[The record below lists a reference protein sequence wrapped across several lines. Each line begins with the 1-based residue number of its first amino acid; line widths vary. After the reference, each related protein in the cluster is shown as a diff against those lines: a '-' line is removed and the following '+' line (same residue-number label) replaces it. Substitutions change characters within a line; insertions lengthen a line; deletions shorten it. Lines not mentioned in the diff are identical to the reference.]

1 VQAGLKKLEQYFSG
15 THQFLQ
21 KHWRRALRIREKIRF
36 SEEAYH
42 LVLAGG
48 VGVIG
53 GLVNLLFYYS
63 IEGAKQLFLGHEGD
77 PVEVAEKMYYW
88 QRVLIPTLGGL
99 GAGLVLHWGL
109 RLVGPQGSSNFLEV
123 VVAGDGRLP
132 FRSAIVKFISSLMT
146 IGTGGSIGREGGIT
160 QLSATFASKWGQLA
174 KWHPYRLRL
183 LVGCGAASGIAAA
196 YNAPISGAVFAALI
210 VLGNFS
216 MNLFAPLVFAS
227 VVATMLSRSFFGIR
241 PWYTVP
247 PFEFTRI
254 TQLPWF
260 LCLGFVTGAVGAA
273 FLKLLNASEN
283 LFKKLRG
290 PIYVRLGLGGLIVGI
305 IALQYPGVWGNGYVV
320 TNRIL
325 HGEYGSPL
333 LSSNDIIAPD
343 SLAMKLKQPPE
354 SDPLSRHIAVQLSP
368 VTRSILSN
376 YDGTVSGEFQK
387 AVAEDLNRIMASGA
401 LFSTQRFSAVTLS
414 PDTVSLLAQKPEGGD
429 LVRLNRK
436 LLLDAF
442 PQEISTSHGHPQLI
456 RALLFLCGLFLAKL
470 IATLATVGS
479 GAVGGVF
486 TPTLF
491 LGAALGGSFAL
502 ALRSLGAGAGLPIA
516 PFALV
521 GMGSMLAATTRSP
534 LLAMIMIFE
543 ISLDYSLMP
552 ALMLACVVSILI
564 ARKFHPESIYTEP
577 LRLRGLTMAKETTE
591 PGAAT
596 ERTVGDLMR
605 SPVPPI
611 RESAALGEIAERFL
625 TSANNF
631 LPVVDAKSQL
641 VGMVALQ
648 DLKEYLGAG
657 EELRAVIAYDVMR
670 PPPACVTPNQRLL
683 DVLPVVLASEQRNIP
698 VVNTLKENRLVGA
711 LARTEVLGV
720 FSEAIAARSKAE
732 A

>member
-1 VQAGLKKLEQYFSG
+1 VKKLEQLASR
-15 THQFLQ
+15 THQFVQ

-36 SEEAYH
+36 SEEAFH

-48 VGVIG
+48 VGVLG

-109 RLVGPQGSSNFLEV
+109 RLVGPQGSSNMLEV

-132 FRSAIVKFISSLMT
+132 FRSAIVKFFSSLIT

-174 KWHPYRLRL
+174 KWPPYRLRM
-183 LVGCGAASGIAAA
+183 LVGCGAASGISAA

-216 MNLFAPLVFAS
+216 MSLFAPLVFAS
-227 VVATMLSRSFFGIR
+227 VVATMVSRSFFGIR

-260 LCLGFVTGAVGAA
+260 LCLGVLTGVVGAG
-273 FLKLLNASEN
+273 FLKLLNASESG
-283 LFKKLRG
+283 FKKLRA
-290 PIYVRLGLGGLIVGI
+290 PIYVRLGLGGLIVGL
-305 IALQYPGVWGNGYVV
+305 IALQFPGVWGNGYVV

-333 LSSNDIIAPD
+333 LSEDDIVWPQ
-343 SLAMKLKQPPE
+343 SLALKLRQPSE
-354 SDPLSRHIAVQLSP
+354 NDRLSRHIAAQLSP
-368 VTRSILSN
+368 TTRSILTN
-376 YDGTVSGEFQK
+376 YDAHTDAEFQK
-387 AVAEDLNRIMASGA
+387 AVADDLNRILANGV
-401 LFSTQRFSAVTLS
+401 LFETQRFAGVTLT
-414 PDTVSLLAQKPEGGD
+414 PETVSLLAQEREGGD

-436 LLLDAF
+436 LLLEAY
-442 PQEISTSHGHPQLI
+442 PQEISTDHGHPQLVRGLAI
-456 RALLFLCGLFLAKL
+456 LFGLFVAKL

-491 LGAALGGSFAL
+491 LGAGLGGSFAL
-502 ALRSLGAGAGLPIA
+502 TLRLMGAGHGLPIA

-521 GMGSMLAATTRSP
+521 GMGSMLSATTRSP

-552 ALMLACVVSILI
+552 ALMLACVVSILVS
-564 ARKFHPESIYTEP
+564 RKFHPESIYTEP
-577 LRLRGLTMAKETTE
+577 LRLRGLTVSAETTE
-591 PGAAT
+591 PGTAT
-596 ERTVGDLMR
+596 ERTVGDIMR
-605 SPVPPI
+605 APVSPV
-611 RESAALGEIAERFL
+611 RESSTLGEIAERFL

-631 LPVVDAKSQL
+631 LPVVDARNQL
-641 VGMVALQ
+641 VGLVALQ

-711 LARTEVLGV
+711 LARTEVLGL
-720 FSEAIAARSKAE
+720 FSEAIAAKSKAE
-732 A
+732 G